1 MVSGKYF
8 PTFISVNICF
18 PSMDMLRL
26 FGLNNVTCPQLLTL
40 ENNLGPCSNNVT
52 LAPEL
57 TIDVSL
63 AQIHPYIVSSRR
75 LPYSSQGHL
84 QSYRPTSEDSKM
96 HLLEKLDQNLRI
108 IELLF
113 SFQKIWVGDF
123 PLSSLNFE

>member
-1 MVSGKYF
+1 MVSVKYF

-18 PSMDMLRL
+18 PRVDMLRL

-40 ENNLGPCSNNVT
+40 EHKLGPCSNIVT
-52 LAPEL
+52 LAPDL
-57 TIDVSL
+57 TLHIILS
-63 AQIHPYIVSSRR
+63 QIHPYIVSSRR

-96 HLLEKLDQNLRI
+96 HLLEMLDQNLRI

-113 SFQKIWVGDF
+113 
-123 PLSSLNFE
+123 